1 MVFTW
6 VLPTLGNNGDAI
18 TAANTSSGPSGPV
31 NTAGTGVV
39 STAESN
45 PIPGVTRAWL
55 LEATSGSGAQYFQK
69 TSLGGVTSLAFA
81 MLVKRKVAASA
92 NVPFNWFGTGSRLTS
107 YEFDTA
113 GHLVVKD
120 QPFNAAFTSS
130 YVFPIET
137 WVWIR
142 GYLVQS
148 ASAGVIKLD
157 IATAAAPSTTVDS
170 CNLTA
175 KNTGSAGYTDW
186 RMGAKT
192 ATGTQTQKIAIGAYG
207 FEFGASDLGPVYSS
221 NTAPVANAGP
231 DQAVLPGQLVTLDG
245 TGSSDPQGDPIT
257 YAWTPPA
264 GITLS
269 SNTAAQPTF
278 TAPYAMT
285 DQTYNVSLV
294 VTDSGG
300 LSAAADTVA
309 VTVPAHPDWYLNSGG
324 VWMPEVHTS
333 L

>member
-1 MVFTW
+1 MAFTW

-55 LEATSGSGAQYFQK
+55 LEATNGSGAQYFQK
-69 TSLGGVTSLAFA
+69 TSLGGITSLAFA

-107 YEFDTA
+107 YEFDAA

-130 YVFPIET
+130 YVFPIEGWT
-137 WVWIR
+137 WVR
-142 GYLVQS
+142 GLLVQS
-148 ASAGVIKLD
+148 ATAGAIKLD
-157 IATAAAPSTTVDS
+157 IATAAAPNTSVDS

-192 ATGTQTQKIAIGAYG
+192 ATGSQTQKIAIGAYG
-207 FEFGASDLGPVYSS
+207 FEFGATDLGPIYSS
-221 NTAPVANAGP
+221 NNAPTANAGP
-231 DQAVLPGQLVTLDG
+231 DQLVMPGKVCTLDG
-245 TGSSDPQGDPIT
+245 TGSTDPDGNPLT

-264 GITLS
+264 GVTLS
-269 SNTAAQPTF
+269 DTTAPQPTW
-278 TAPYAMT
+278 TAPYSMT
-285 DQTYNVSLV
+285 EQTYPFGLV
-294 VTDSGG
+294 VTDPGG
-300 LSAAADTVA
+300 LSSGSDTVS
-309 VTVPAHPDWYLNSGG
+309 VTVPAHPEWYLHSSGE
-324 VWMPEVHTS
+324 WKAEVRS
-333 L
+333 SV